1 MSSEQNTTVETIET
15 VESLDKVKGF
25 WEKNSKM
32 IIYIGSAIILVIA
45 GWLGYQ
51 QLVLEPADLKAN
63 EAIFP
68 AENLFGKMA
77 VSGFNKDSVN
87 LVLNGGELDGAK
99 ITGLLKV
106 ISSNGGT
113 KAANRANYM
122 TGACYLQIAEFDK
135 AIKYLGDFKGSG
147 SDQVQSKAY
156 LMMGHA
162 YSEKNKVEDA
172 LNYYQKAAS
181 VNAKDES
188 VTPDAMMVYAMY
200 AEANNKEKEAADTYK
215 KIKDQFPNYIS
226 SGNGDIDKR
235 LARLGEFN

>member
-51 QLVLEPADLKAN
+51 KLVLEPADLKAN

-135 AIKYLGDFKGSG
+135 AIDRK
-147 SDQVQSKAY
+147 
-156 LMMGHA
+156 
-162 YSEKNKVEDA
+162 
-172 LNYYQKAAS
+172 S
-181 VNAKDES
+181 V
-188 VTPDAMMVYAMY
+188 V
-200 AEANNKEKEAADTYK
+200 
-215 KIKDQFPNYIS
+215 
-226 SGNGDIDKR
+226 
-235 LARLGEFN
+235 